1 MGRTIVI
8 DFTGSVFIDAN
19 LVKFV
24 PIYKIFSYED
34 SDLITGEQWLNLDD
48 IDRGDWVV
56 QSLADAFA
64 VSKEV
69 CAEYVKT
76 EEWTEE

>member
-1 MGRTIVI
+1 MNRTIVI
-8 DFTGSVFIDAN
+8 DFTGSVFIDAE

-24 PIYKIFSYED
+24 PVYKIFDYED
-34 SDLITGEQWLNLDD
+34 SDLITGEQWLDLDD
-48 IDRGDWVV
+48 TNRCDWVI

-64 VSKEV
+64 ASKEV
-69 CAEYVKT
+69 CPEYLKT